1 MRWIWI
7 DRFEHF
13 QPGRSARAVKNVTLA
28 EDHLHDHFPGLP
40 LYPPSLILEG
50 MAQTGGIVVA
60 EALAFGRKVVLA
72 KVSRFEC
79 HDVPRPGD
87 QIHYEANV
95 VGEVRPEGAST
106 SVVARRGSERL
117 AEAEIM
123 FAALDVGDA
132 GVGSV
137 ASEGRDFAREL
148 TQLLGLESAKA
159 AAAAHTEGPS
169 E

>member
-7 DRFEHF
+7 DRFEFF
-13 QPGRSARAVKNVTLA
+13 QPGRSARAVKNVSLA
-28 EDHLHDHFPGLP
+28 EEHLHDHFPGVP
-40 LYPPSLILEG
+40 LHPPSLILEG

-60 EALAFGRKVVLA
+60 DALEFRRKVVLA

-79 HDVPRPGD
+79 FDAPRPGD
-87 QIHYEANV
+87 QIRYEATV
-95 VGEVRPEGAST
+95 VGEVRPEGAAT
-106 SVVARRGSERL
+106 SVVATRGDERI

-123 FAALDVGDA
+123 FAALDAGDA
-132 GVGSV
+132 GAGSV

-159 AAAAHTEGPS
+159 AAAAHTEGPP